1 MDKILMIAEAGV
13 NHNGSLENARKLV
26 RIASE
31 AGADAVKFQ
40 IFKPEKLLT
49 KYAQKAEYQKAGT
62 GKDGNQLDMLKK
74 LALSDREFLKLKAYC
89 DEKKIMFLATPFD
102 FESIDFLASMDMPIY
117 KIPSGEITD
126 LPHLIKIARLKKPVI
141 LSTGMCG
148 TEEIRSAVN
157 VLALNGVKD
166 LTLLHCNTQYPT
178 PFSDVNLQ
186 AMLTM
191 KKEFQLRVGYSDHT
205 LGTEVP
211 IAAAALGADVIEKH
225 FTISRDMQGP
235 DHKASLEPLEL
246 KEMITSIRH
255 IEAALGDGQKRVTES
270 ERCNLEIVRK
280 SIVAKQ
286 AIYAGETLTEKNI
299 TVKRPGNG
307 ISPMRWFEVLGSR
320 AIRNFAIDEL
330 IEL

>member
-1 MDKILMIAEAGV
+1 MDKILTIAEAGV
-13 NHNGSLENARKLV
+13 NHNGSLENAKKLV

-102 FESIDFLASMDMPIY
+102 FESIDFLSSMDMPIY

-148 TEEIRSAVN
+148 IEEIRSAVN

-255 IEAALGDGQKRVTES
+255 IEEALGDGQKRVTES